1 MFNETLFGIGFIG
14 AVAEKFEIAI
24 VAIVSLLT
32 LATNLI
38 FTFLFRG
45 LIVELTF
52 LDCITFGRPVKFWF
66 RKSRRKPPD
75 KASQSKIVAV
85 EPLVLAT
92 KSKFFTVP
100 LW

>member
-1 MFNETLFGIGFIG
+1 MFNKTLFGIGFIG

-24 VAIVSLLT
+24 VAILSLLK

-38 FTFLFRG
+38 FAFSFRG
-45 LIVELTF
+45 LIVELI

-66 RKSRRKPPD
+66 RKRRRKPPD
-75 KASQSKIVAV
+75 IASQSKIVAV
-85 EPLVLAT
+85 EPLTLAT
-92 KSKFFTVP
+92 QSKFVTVP